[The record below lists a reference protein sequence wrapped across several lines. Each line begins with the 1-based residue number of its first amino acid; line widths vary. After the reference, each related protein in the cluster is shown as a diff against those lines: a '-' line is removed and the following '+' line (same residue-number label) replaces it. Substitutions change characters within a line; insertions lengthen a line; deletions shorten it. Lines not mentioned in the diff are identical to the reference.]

1 MNTLKRSINF
11 NRHRMALQQDNQLR
25 LNKVKTS
32 FNVLQ
37 TLQNEEAKLTNQ
49 LNDEMQQYNKIL
61 LKFPNEIIAE
71 NEKIKFYSKKRR
83 ETALLSAFISKQL
96 LLELNDY
103 LITLS

>member
-11 NRHRMALQQDNQLR
+11 NRHRMALQQDSQLR

-71 NEKIKFYSKKRR
+71 NEKIKFCSKKRR